1 MEINNV
7 LHVCSLN
14 CSSHVQLPFQSLLH
28 SAQEALEH
36 LFSHPVDLLRS
47 IQGVHPN
54 YPTQGQLFHARV
66 VGLTLCKMY
75 VSNLLLSPE
84 KAVQVSC
91 CSLALLFCVTVYKFV
106 TLSMP
111 DLFGRFWGKH
121 DEIWLRRLT
130 GN

>member
-1 MEINNV
+1 MGINNV

-14 CSSHVQLPFQSLLH
+14 CSSHLQLPFQSLLR
-28 SAQEALEH
+28 SAQEALQH

-84 KAVQVSC
+84 NAVQVSC
-91 CSLALLFCVTVYKFV
+91 CLLALLSCVYKFV
-106 TLSMP
+106 TFSIR
-111 DLFGRFWGKH
+111 DLFGQSWGKH
-121 DEIWLRRLT
+121 DVIWLRRLT